1 MHRVIV
7 DAVLLGHARN
17 RTSGSSSLRSVSVDC
32 LCVRRSM
39 LGIGR
44 WTFPIFGLW
53 HQFHPAF
60 RTSAGVILDHFR
72 MHYAGVLGGFRFRS
86 LRQEC
91 RCDRRD

>member
-7 DAVLLGHARN
+7 VRSLVN
-17 RTSGSSSLRSVSVDC
+17 RLCIRCSMFDVRCSMFSV
-32 LCVRRSM
+32 
-39 LGIGR
+39 
-44 WTFPIFGLW
+44 IFLDR

-86 LRQEC
+86 LRQE
-91 RCDRRD
+91 R